1 MKYIWLTTLT
11 VLATYSAVVDAQNDE
26 LLEQKKTVSALADT
40 SLSDEQFSQDY
51 KDIDTDKV
59 LSKQDQCPNS
69 HRLRGVD
76 NVGCELDADH
86 DGIFDHNDQ
95 CPSTP
100 PGYSVNFLGCAADS
114 DNDTVVDEQD
124 RCPMTP
130 LGTPVDAFGCK
141 IDNDQDRDGV
151 VNSKDKCPNTPLG
164 SVVNEHGCVPQATA
178 LVDIVFDTGSY
189 QIRPDQLTA
198 LDTNLAVLKSLDAGE
213 VVYIAGHTD
222 DVDTAASNLVLS
234 CIGS

>member
-100 PGYSVNFLGCAADS
+100 QDIRLTSWAVPLILTTIPLSMNKIAA
-114 DNDTVVDEQD
+114 
-124 RCPMTP
+124 
-130 LGTPVDAFGCK
+130 L
-141 IDNDQDRDGV
+141 
-151 VNSKDKCPNTPLG
+151 
-164 SVVNEHGCVPQATA
+164 
-178 LVDIVFDTGSY
+178 
-189 QIRPDQLTA
+189 
-198 LDTNLAVLKSLDAGE
+198 
-213 VVYIAGHTD
+213 
-222 DVDTAASNLVLS
+222 
-234 CIGS
+234 